1 MRGKRRANDPVSPRR
16 GCGSRVCNT
25 RNASRAANV
34 THPNELPLSP
44 LSALQFYATAPYPC
58 SYLEGRIARSQVA
71 TPSHLINSDVYT
83 ELVKAGF
90 RRSGVFTYRPYC
102 DGCRAC
108 VPVRVPVERFEPNRT
123 QRRVW
128 RKHGELIATVAPL
141 HYDEEHYALYMRY
154 QSARHAGGG
163 MDRDSR
169 DQYEQFLLQ
178 SRINSR
184 LVEFRE
190 PPHPGHPEMPGVL
203 RMVSMID
210 ILGDGLSSVYTF
222 FEPDQSR
229 TSFGTYNI
237 LWQIEQ
243 ARSLKLPYVYLGYWI
258 RESPKMAYKANFG
271 PLEGLHDGAWTVLDA
286 TDPALAPVDAM
297 AQRGRSGNTP

>member
-1 MRGKRRANDPVSPRR
+1 M
-16 GCGSRVCNT
+16 
-25 RNASRAANV
+25 

-58 SYLEGRIARSQVA
+58 SYLDGRVARSQVA

-108 VPVRVPVERFEPNRT
+108 VPVRLPIAGFQPNRT

-128 RKHGELIATVAPL
+128 KQHGGLVASVAPL

-190 PPHPGHPEMPGVL
+190 PVDTAGTGAGPLADPAVEPAALGTL
-203 RMVSMID
+203 RMISMID

-222 FEPDQSR
+222 FEPDLAH
-229 TSFGTYNI
+229 TSYGTYNI

-243 ARSLKLPYVYLGYWI
+243 ARSLDLPYVYLGYWI
-258 RESPKMAYKANFG
+258 RESEKMAYKANFR
-271 PLEGLHDGAWTVLDA
+271 PLEGLIDGQWGLLDPETMHSA
-286 TDPALAPVDAM
+286 GTPPMPGKM
-297 AQRGRSGNTP
+297 AAERLRR